1 MLSILHELE
10 LGPSQCMKREY
21 FSPLV
26 TAKEA
31 ALGKVKFLN
40 RRVSHLDF
48 YIAPHNLRGEN
59 LKFMKS

>member
-1 MLSILHELE
+1 
-10 LGPSQCMKREY
+10 MKREY

-31 ALGKVKFLN
+31 ALGQVKFLK
-40 RRVSHLDF
+40 RRGSHLDF